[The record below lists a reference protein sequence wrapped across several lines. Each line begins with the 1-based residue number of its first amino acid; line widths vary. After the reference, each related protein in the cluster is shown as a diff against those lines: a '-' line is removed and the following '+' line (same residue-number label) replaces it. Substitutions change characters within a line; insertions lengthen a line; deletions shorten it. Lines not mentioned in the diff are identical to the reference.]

1 MRSFA
6 AALLVAGA
14 LVSQTAATIYVTEPT
29 ASTICTAGTACN
41 VRWNDDGNAPVLA
54 TIGVCSVD
62 LYTGGVQQQTF
73 LQNIGSVDV
82 STNAYVTYLPDATVG
97 SNGNMYFVKFTSL
110 AFKDPA
116 NPTFPFTSYSA
127 KFTLN
132 GMTGTFN
139 STVQAQIDGVASSA
153 AAVSTPAAAA
163 GVTTTPG
170 ASAAAKTTVVASA
183 AKSAVA
189 SASATHANGAI
200 SATAPGVVS
209 STIGFGMV
217 MSFASFFLGAL
228 AFGL

>member
-6 AALLVAGA
+6 TALLVAGA
-14 LVSQTAATIYVTEPT
+14 LVSQTTATIYVTEPT

-41 VRWNDDGNAPVLA
+41 VRWNDDANVPALA
-54 TIGVCSVD
+54 TIGPCNIE

-73 LQNIGSVDV
+73 LQTIAAGWDV
-82 STNAYVTYLPDATVG
+82 SQYAVATYLPDATVG
-97 SNGNMYFVKFTSL
+97 PNSSMYFVKFTSL
-110 AFKDPA
+110 TYKDPA
-116 NPTFPFTSYSA
+116 NPTFPFTAYSA

-163 GVTTTPG
+163 GTTTTP
-170 ASAAAKTTVVASA
+170 AAAAKTTAVASA
-183 AKSAVA
+183 AKSAAA

>member
-6 AALLVAGA
+6 TALLVAGA
-14 LVSQTAATIYVTEPT
+14 LVSQTAATIYVTEPV

-41 VRWNDDGNAPVLA
+41 VRWNDDGNVPVLA
-54 TIGVCSVD
+54 TIGVCNIE
-62 LYTGGVQQQTF
+62 LCTGGVQQQTC
-73 LQNIGSVDV
+73 LQTIAQADV

-97 SNGNMYFVKFTSL
+97 PNGSMYFVKYTSL
-110 AFKDPA
+110 NYKDPA
-116 NPTFPFTSYSA
+116 TPTVPFTAYSA

-139 STVQAQIDGVASSA
+139 ATVQAQIDGVASSA

-163 GVTTTPG
+163 GTTTTP
-170 ASAAAKTTVVASA
+170 AAAAKTTAVASA
-183 AKSAVA
+183 AKSASA